1 MTKGIAP
8 HGGRLINRLLRAEER
23 EEALNKAKGLK
34 RIPLTPWEISDLE
47 MIAVGAFSPL
57 EGFMCKKD
65 FETVVDT
72 MRLSSG
78 LPWSLPVVLS
88 AREEEA
94 KPLKEGE
101 DIALE
106 DSSHTVLALLH
117 LEQKYH
123 YDKEKTALEVFG
135 TQEDKHPG
143 VKQLYESGD
152 VLLGGKI
159 SVANLPSHTD
169 FLKYRMDPSQTRE
182 LFQRKGWRRI
192 VGFQTR
198 NPIHRSHEY
207 IQKCA
212 LEVVDGLLLHPL
224 VGETKKDDI
233 PAQVRMRCYEVLLEK
248 YYPRDRVVL
257 SVFPASMRYAGPREA
272 IFHALVRK
280 NYGCTHFIVGRDHA
294 GVGSYYGSFDA
305 HYIFDEF
312 EPEEIGITPLFFD
325 YTFYCKECFGMASY
339 KTCPHDSASH
349 VSLSGT
355 EVRRQL
361 KEGMIPPPSFTR
373 AEIADILGEYYRQEE
388 TTQSSARKS

>member
-1 MTKGIAP
+1 LVDR
-8 HGGRLINRLLRAEER
+8 RLQGEQMEQALARA
-23 EEALNKAKGLK
+23 NDLK
-34 RIPLTPWEISDLE
+34 HIELTPLEVSDLE

-57 EGFMCKKD
+57 EGFMCKSD

-88 AREEEA
+88 ASKEEA
-94 KPLKEGE
+94 KGFKEGE
-101 DIALE
+101 DLVLK

-117 LEQKYH
+117 LEEKYH
-123 YDKEKTALEVFG
+123 YDKEKTALEVYG
-135 TQEDKHPG
+135 TNEDKHPG
-143 VKQLYESGD
+143 VKRLCESGE

-159 SVANLPSHTD
+159 SMVNRPKHTD
-169 FLKYRMDPSQTRE
+169 FLQYRKDPSETRE
-182 LFQRKGWRRI
+182 LFQKKGWRRI

-198 NPIHRSHEY
+198 NPVHRAHEY

-224 VGETKKDDI
+224 VGETKGDDI
-233 PAQVRMRCYEVLLEK
+233 PAQVRMHCYEILLEK
-248 YYPRDRVVL
+248 YYPKDRVVL
-257 SVFPASMRYAGPREA
+257 SVFPASMRYAGPKEA

-305 HYIFDEF
+305 HYIFEEF

-325 YTFYCKECFGMASY
+325 HTFYCKECMGMASY
-339 KTCPHDSASH
+339 KTCPHDSSH
-349 VSLSGT
+349 HITLSGT

-361 KEGMIPPPSFTR
+361 TEGKIPPPSFTR
-373 AEIADILGEYYRQEE
+373 VEVAEILGEHYRQK
-388 TTQSSARKS
+388 Q